1 MSKAF
6 KYKLLADTR
15 EKENLHILKNFE
27 KNNIPY
33 ERIALRTGD
42 YMIECDGFIPKI
54 MIERKASIDELLQNL
69 IDRNSLDEES
79 KVNRFHRELIRAEAQ
94 DIRVIILIENV
105 NWYSDVLKHNY
116 KSKIKPT
123 AARGLIMSLEN
134 KYSNV
139 IIKEIEKE
147 KAASYIHSTLY
158 YALREQLK
166 MKEV

>member
-1 MSKAF
+1 MNKINF
-6 KYKLLADTR
+6 KIIIDTR
-15 EKENLHILKNFE
+15 EKQIDHIIKAFE

-33 ERIALRTGD
+33 ERKSLRTGD
-42 YMIECDGFIPKI
+42 YMIESDDGFIPAI
-54 MIERKASIDELLQNL
+54 TIERKASIDELLQNL

-79 KVNRFHRELIRAEAQ
+79 KVNRFHRELVRAEAQ
-94 DIRVIILIENV
+94 DIRVIILIENI

-116 KSKIKPT
+116 RSKIKPS
-123 AARGLIMSLEN
+123 AARGLIMSLEA

-147 KAASYIHSTLY
+147 RAASYINSTLY

-166 MKEV
+166 MK

>member
-1 MSKAF
+1 MK
-6 KYKLLADTR
+6 KINYKILADTR
-15 EKENLHILKNFE
+15 EKDLHILNTFE

-33 ERIALRTGD
+33 ERKSLRTGD
-42 YMIECDGFIPKI
+42 YMIESDDGFIPAI
-54 MIERKASIDELLQNL
+54 TIERKASIDELLQNL

-79 KVNRFHRELIRAEAQ
+79 KVNRFHRELVRAEAQ
-94 DIRVIILIENV
+94 DIRVIILIENI

-116 KSKIKPT
+116 RSKIKPS
-123 AARGLIMSLEN
+123 AARGLIMSLEA

-147 KAASYIHSTLY
+147 RAASYINSTLY

-166 MKEV
+166 MK

>member
-1 MSKAF
+1 MK
-6 KYKLLADTR
+6 KINYKILADTR
-15 EKENLHILKNFE
+15 EKDLHILNTFE

-33 ERIALRTGD
+33 ERKSLRTGD
-42 YMIECDGFIPKI
+42 YMIESDGFIPKI
-54 MIERKASIDELLQNL
+54 TIERKASIDELLQNL

-79 KVNRFHRELIRAEAQ
+79 KVNRFHRELVRAEAQ
-94 DIRVIILIENV
+94 DIRVIILIENI

-116 KSKIKPT
+116 RSRIAPA
-123 AARGLIMSLEN
+123 AARGLIMSLEA

-166 MKEV
+166 MK

>member
-1 MSKAF
+1 MQNKI

-15 EKENLHILKNFE
+15 EKDLHILKDFE

-42 YMIECDGFIPKI
+42 YMIEHDGFIPKI
-54 MIERKASIDELLQNL
+54 TIERKKSIDELLMNL
-69 IDRNSLDEES
+69 IDKNSLDEES
-79 KVNRFHRELIRAEAQ
+79 KVNRFHRELTRAEAQ
-94 DIRVIILIENV
+94 DIRVIILIENI

-116 KSKIKPT
+116 RSKIKPT

-166 MKEV
+166 IKEV

>member
-15 EKENLHILKNFE
+15 EKENLHILKDFE

-54 MIERKASIDELLQNL
+54 TIERKASIDELLQNL

-94 DIRVIILIENV
+94 DIRVIILIENI

-116 KSKIKPT
+116 RSKIKPT
-123 AARGLIMSLEN
+123 AARGLIMSLEA

-166 MKEV
+166 MKEI

>member
-15 EKENLHILKNFE
+15 EKDLHILKDFE

-33 ERIALRTGD
+33 ERKALRVGD
-42 YMIECDGFIPKI
+42 YAIESEEGFIPKI
-54 MIERKASIDELLQNL
+54 RIERKNSIDELLQNL

-116 KSKIKPT
+116 RSKIKPT
-123 AARGLIMSLEN
+123 AARGLIMSLEA

-166 MKEV
+166 MKEI

>member
-1 MSKAF
+1 MNKIDC
-6 KYKLLADTR
+6 KLLVDTR
-15 EKENLHILKNFE
+15 EKNLYILNTYE

-33 ERIALRTGD
+33 ERKALRTGD
-42 YMIECDGFIPKI
+42 YMIESDGFIPKI
-54 MIERKASIDELLQNL
+54 TIERKASIDELLQNL

-79 KVNRFHRELIRAEAQ
+79 KVNRFHRELVRAEAQ
-94 DIRVIILIENV
+94 DIRVIILIENI

-116 KSKIKPT
+116 KSKIKPS
-123 AARGLIMSLEN
+123 AARGLIMSLEA

-147 KAASYIHSTLY
+147 RAASYINSTLY

-166 MKEV
+166 MK